1 MSDCERDCVRIL
13 PNNQSTEL
21 PHLKLDSSQI
31 DDSINTEKISKAFSP
46 PKNRLTPL
54 FGKKL
59 FMHCESGTPRDKQM
73 EHVLKKLKGEIVE
86 FFSRDVDYVITN
98 RTSSRLTPPIVDES
112 HGTPFKQS
120 TPLSN
125 QLSSVSQ
132 APNNLK
138 VPVLTGSKPTN
149 SPVTRGRA
157 MLLAARKIATEDS
170 NNTPS
175 SPTAST
181 ILNQIFRLFLTL
193 FEIQVQTSN
202 DSSITST
209 QSSQLSSMS
218 GILGCSQRM
227 NLNNDLLFK
236 ARQLGIKILT
246 TDTVTKWIKNLPSDV
261 QSYIQSV
268 HQADHDDH
276 FVQLTSDPERDR
288 IHEGNSSNIDA
299 FSI

>member
-1 MSDCERDCVRIL
+1 MSDCERDCVRII

-59 FMHCESGTPRDKQM
+59 FMHCESGTARDKQM
-73 EHVLKKLKGEIVE
+73 EHVLKKLKGVSFGFIGH
-86 FFSRDVDYVITN
+86 RDVDYVITN

-120 TPLSN
+120 TPLNN

-181 ILNQIFRLFLTL
+181 ILNQVSWCYECLTALTL
-193 FEIQVQTSN
+193 RTPDLMIS
-202 DSSITST
+202 
-209 QSSQLSSMS
+209 QS
-218 GILGCSQRM
+218 
-227 NLNNDLLFK
+227 
-236 ARQLGIKILT
+236 
-246 TDTVTKWIKNLPSDV
+246 
-261 QSYIQSV
+261 
-268 HQADHDDH
+268 
-276 FVQLTSDPERDR
+276 
-288 IHEGNSSNIDA
+288 
-299 FSI
+299 

>member
-59 FMHCESGTPRDKQM
+59 FMHCESGTARDKQM
-73 EHVLKKLKGEIVE
+73 EHVLKKLKG
-86 FFSRDVDYVITN
+86 
-98 RTSSRLTPPIVDES
+98 
-112 HGTPFKQS
+112 
-120 TPLSN
+120 
-125 QLSSVSQ
+125 
-132 APNNLK
+132 
-138 VPVLTGSKPTN
+138 
-149 SPVTRGRA
+149 
-157 MLLAARKIATEDS
+157 
-170 NNTPS
+170 
-175 SPTAST
+175 
-181 ILNQIFRLFLTL
+181 
-193 FEIQVQTSN
+193 VQTSN

-276 FVQLTSDPERDR
+276 FIQLTSDPERDR
-288 IHEGNSSNIDA
+288 IHEVRHLVT
-299 FSI
+299 